1 MLRYT
6 ESDLVVNEAS
16 VIKLFIKVNIS
27 VISFKLSKMKT
38 TDEIENIKKANLSMF
53 YRTVKLKSLPENY
66 DITTTKSR
74 FGIL

>member
-1 MLRYT
+1 VDSSYG
-6 ESDLVVNEAS
+6 EYFND
-16 VIKLFIKVNIS
+16 IKMKVAQQ
-27 VISFKLSKMKT
+27 LSKMKT
-38 TDEIENIKKANLSMF
+38 TDEIEKIKKAILPMF